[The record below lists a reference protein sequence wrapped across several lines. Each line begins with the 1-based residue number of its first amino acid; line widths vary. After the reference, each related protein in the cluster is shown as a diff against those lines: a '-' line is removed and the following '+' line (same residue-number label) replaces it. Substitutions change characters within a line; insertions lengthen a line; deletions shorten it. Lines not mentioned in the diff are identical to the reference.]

1 MSVTRS
7 RRPSS
12 QTLGVLR
19 ALMADPLT
27 WRYGYELGVE
37 VGLRS
42 GSLYPILVRLS
53 DRELLESAWE
63 AGAPQGRPP
72 RHLYRLTAAGREYAA
87 THATTPARVARRQ
100 RRPQLG
106 SVR

>member
-1 MSVTRS
+1 MGRS

-12 QTLGVLR
+12 QALRVLR
-19 ALMADPLT
+19 ALVADPLT
-27 WRYGYELGVE
+27 WRYGYELGAE

-53 DRELLESAWE
+53 DRELLEAAWE
-63 AGAPQGRPP
+63 DGRQAGRPP
-72 RHLYRLTAAGREYAA
+72 RHLYRLSARGREYAA
-87 THATTPARVARRQ
+87 EHVQAPATASRVQ

-106 SVR
+106 SAR